1 MTAKRLGDERPAHA
15 TDTKPLRLFVAVEL
29 SGDVKRALDE
39 AIAALKGAGA
49 TEGLRWVRP
58 DGIHLTLKFLGA
70 TPPDRVPAIV
80 DALHKHLRGAQ
91 PFDLRPE
98 GFDAFHGGKRAAVFR
113 TWRESY
119 AYNIRVIFVGL
130 RGDVDALSALEERVE
145 AAIGPLGF
153 PHEDRP
159 FFGHLTLARVR
170 EDATREQ
177 RERVSAVM
185 DRFPHSADVYTGRQ
199 PEITVQFPPFRVD
212 RVSLMQST
220 LQAGGAVYRAIETFA
235 LAEQA
240 G

>member
-1 MTAKRLGDERPAHA
+1 MTQPHGMPDA
-15 TDTKPLRLFVAVEL
+15 KPLRLFVAVEL
-29 SGDVKRALDE
+29 PDDVRRALED
-39 AIAALKGAGA
+39 AITSLKSVGAG
-49 TEGLRWVRP
+49 EGLRWVRP

-70 TPPDRVPAIV
+70 TPPDRLPAIV
-80 DALHKHLRGAQ
+80 DALREHLRGAQ

-98 GFDAFHGGKRAAVFR
+98 GFDAFHGGKKAAVFR

-119 AYNIRVIFVGL
+119 AHNIRVIFVGL
-130 RGDVDALSALEERVE
+130 RGDVDALSALAERVE

-153 PHEDRP
+153 PREDRP

-185 DRFPHSADVYTGRQ
+185 DRFPHAADVYTGRQ
-199 PEITVQFPPFRVD
+199 PEITVDFPPFRTA
-212 RVSLMQST
+212 RVALMQST
-220 LQAGGAVYRAIETFA
+220 LQAGGAVYRAVETFA
-235 LAEQA
+235 LGEQA